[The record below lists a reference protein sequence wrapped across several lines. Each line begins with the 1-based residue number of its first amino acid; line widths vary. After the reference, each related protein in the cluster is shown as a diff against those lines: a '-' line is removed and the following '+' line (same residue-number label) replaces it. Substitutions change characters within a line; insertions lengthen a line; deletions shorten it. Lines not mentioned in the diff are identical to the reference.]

1 MDDAAAAP
9 MDTTTGG
16 GQQQQQRQ
24 QHPKRKIEV
33 KKWNAVAVW
42 SWSTSFDS
50 CAICR
55 NTLHEPSIE
64 FQASNT
70 RGQGEEEGLSIAVRF
85 FRFFFLSFSLSL
97 SSKAT
102 TKASSSSSLDR
113 SIVSFFVFRV
123 CARVFTMI
131 GSRDDDWTRDSKRDL
146 EALKEMTLYFM
157 SDNFDDDD
165 DDAHIFFLS
174 LVFGKQQQQQQQ
186 WGNCGHVFHLDCI
199 SKWLKQRSFCPLC
212 QKEWEFAKMEKIQ
225 LPVLGGND

>member
-1 MDDAAAAP
+1 VER
-9 MDTTTGG
+9 G
-16 GQQQQQRQ
+16 
-24 QHPKRKIEV
+24 
-33 KKWNAVAVW
+33 
-42 SWSTSFDS
+42 
-50 CAICR
+50 CR
-55 NTLHEPSIE
+55 LVVVDV
-64 FQASNT
+64 
-70 RGQGEEEGLSIAVRF
+70 VRF
-85 FRFFFLSFSLSL
+85 VRDMQKHVARTVDRIPSEQHSRTRRRGRTVHRGAFLSFFLSLFLSLSL